1 MRIADN
7 DRLFRHR
14 RADAVRNDTVIREV
28 AAADDISRTAGEIAQ
43 CPSAKKD
50 FL

>member
-28 AAADDISRTAGEIAQ
+28 AAADDISRTAG
-43 CPSAKKD
+43 
-50 FL
+50 